1 MNQSMINS
9 LSFPFVYLRSH
20 IQVLML
26 YRGFFLRL
34 VSMQNNNEDSV
45 QYLKGKASRGSKI
58 INSVSSS
65 GDARRRGFRGGLA
78 RG

>member
-9 LSFPFVYLRSH
+9 LSFPFVYFRSH
-20 IQVLML
+20 KKVLML
-26 YRGFFLRL
+26 YRRFFIRSI
-34 VSMQNNNEDSV
+34 SMQNNNDDSV

-65 GDARRRGFRGGLA
+65 GDARGRGFRGGLA